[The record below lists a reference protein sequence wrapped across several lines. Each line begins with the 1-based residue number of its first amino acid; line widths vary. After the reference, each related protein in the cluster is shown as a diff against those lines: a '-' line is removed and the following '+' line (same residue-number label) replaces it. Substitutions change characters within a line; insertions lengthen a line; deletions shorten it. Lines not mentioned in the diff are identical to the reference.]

1 MARGTVAQPL
11 AILKKWRHYM
21 LSDKRPPMRVIVR
34 PEHSD
39 HIPAFYNNNPIP
51 DGPVL
56 DCLKSDLPLWQP
68 KNPVMLDL
76 PPGTGK
82 TTFVYDVLLEEA
94 LNRGMNLLLVSNR
107 VALSSQQKFAIM
119 ERTHDPRKKLLTDEG
134 VRQTEDFG
142 PVRVITYHRL
152 SALLHDKTSIPWIT
166 NLAYVVFDEAHFFA
180 ADALFNPN
188 TDYYLRLACQRFSNS
203 VRVYM
208 TGTSWDILEPLAD
221 AELKY
226 YRHPRTFVP
235 QYVPPREF
243 IRYTR
248 SPDFSS
254 YTLHFF
260 RELSDLTPKILG
272 NSREKW
278 LVFTDSKERGKAFE
292 TSLGDKCLYLDADS
306 KSTAEW
312 NTIISAKRFE
322 QQVLVTTSALD
333 NGINIIDSGVKNI
346 AIVAD
351 NRTSLIQMMGRKR
364 LGKGEKVNLWV
375 CDLPKRTI
383 AARFQQCDSWLD
395 WYARLDRCVLP
406 DHYLKFGRDI
416 WDERDISLHN
426 LFRPWKGRFYPNN
439 LARHVIVRRYLFFKS
454 ILNGHTTFR
463 REVATWLGFNPDD
476 TSGKERLYN
485 FYRNWGD
492 QPLPESLKIELRE
505 LVALCYQEAGLNDPH
520 PDRVP
525 AHSNRILT
533 KHLHEAGLPYTV
545 EAEKGVW
552 RLVRTSED

>member
-1 MARGTVAQPL
+1 
-11 AILKKWRHYM
+11 M
-21 LSDKRPPMRVIVR
+21 LSDKKPPMRVIVR

-39 HIPAFYNNNPIP
+39 HIPAFYNNIPIR

-68 KNPVMLDL
+68 KNPVMINT
-76 PPGTGK
+76 PPGSGK
-82 TTFVYDVLLEEA
+82 TTFVYDVLLPNA
-94 LNRGMNLLLVSNR
+94 LEQGKNLLLVSNR

-134 VRQTEDFG
+134 VRLTEDFG
-142 PVRVITYHRL
+142 PVRIVTYHRL
-152 SALLHDKTSIPWIT
+152 PALLHDKAAVPWIT
-166 NLAYVVFDEAHFFA
+166 NLAYIVFDECHFFA
-180 ADALFNPN
+180 ADALFNSN
-188 TDYYLRLACQRFSNS
+188 ADYYLRLACQRFSHS
-203 VRVYM
+203 IRVYM
-208 TGTSWDILEPLAD
+208 TGTSLDILEPLAD

-248 SPDFSS
+248 SHDFSS
-254 YTLHFF
+254 YSLHFF
-260 RELSDLTPKILG
+260 RDLSDLQPKILEKPH
-272 NSREKW
+272 EKW
-278 LVFTDSKERGKAFE
+278 LVFTDSKERGRTFGRA
-292 TSLGDKCLYLDADS
+292 LGSKCLYLDADS
-306 KSTAEW
+306 KGTTEW
-312 NTIISAKRFE
+312 NSIVSSKRFE

-333 NGINIIDSGVKNI
+333 NGVDIIDPAVKNI
-346 AIVAD
+346 AVIAD

-364 LGKGEKVNLWV
+364 LGKSEKINLWV

-383 AARFQQCDSWLD
+383 SSRFQQCDSWLD
-395 WYARLDRCVLP
+395 WYARLDRCTLP
-406 DHYLKFGRDI
+406 EHYRKLEQDI
-416 WDERDISLHN
+416 WNEGDSSLFN
-426 LFRPWKGRFYPNN
+426 LFRLGQGRLFPNE
-439 LARHVIVRRYLFFKS
+439 LAYHVIVRRHLFFKK
-454 ILNGHTTFR
+454 ILNGETTFK

-476 TSGKERLYN
+476 TSGRERLYN
-485 FYRNWGD
+485 FYRNWED
-492 QPLPESLKIELRE
+492 QPLPESQKNELRE

-525 AHSNRILT
+525 AHSNRILA